1 MLILTYSLRQIPTE
15 DTVLGIVT
23 ARVVVRK
30 VEQDKGE
37 RLEDVLMK
45 TSDMVS
51 LWEFV
56 VELGNLV
63 VETVMQSLGRKL
75 S

>member
-1 MLILTYSLRQIPTE
+1 M
-15 DTVLGIVT
+15 LGIVT